1 MASVTFNL
9 FSLVEVPSLNG
20 WFGRNMSP
28 VRIFLYVTTSLLS
41 ATAAH
46 AATPDALVGALPVYP
61 TEYWTSDKDGWS
73 VKTAPCGDAL
83 CAYLVDFKLKPTDPP
98 GYQPVDEHNPD
109 KSKRQDKMCG
119 HLMMGGFH
127 PSKSKDITWDG
138 GWIYDPDSGSTYDG
152 KITIVDQNT
161 VKLRGFIGISL
172 FGKTLVLR
180 RQAELPKQCGAQ
192 IPPK

>member
-1 MASVTFNL
+1 M
-9 FSLVEVPSLNG
+9 
-20 WFGRNMSP
+20 
-28 VRIFLYVTTSLLS
+28 FLYVTTSFLTT
-41 ATAAH
+41 ATALGAS
-46 AATPDALVGALPVYP
+46 PDALVGALPVYP

-83 CAYLVDFKLKPTDPP
+83 CAYLVDFKLRATDPP

-109 KSKRQDKMCG
+109 RNKRQDKMCG

-192 IPPK
+192 IPPN